1 MSHPFSIDF
10 GYGKC
15 QKPPMAD
22 SDSKTYWK
30 ILIALSLVHF
40 SGDFYSSFMSPLF
53 PVFVDKMG
61 LSLAQVGFIA
71 GVSRFLMFIVQP
83 LSGYWADRH
92 PSRNFILI
100 GLLMPV
106 IFIPL
111 TGMSTGFYALLSC
124 VVIGSTGSSLFHPP
138 VTGMVPLYAGRK
150 LGLAMSIYNTAG
162 TLAFG
167 VGPIFITWYVARFG
181 LGAMPLTMT
190 LGLLIWIYFY
200 WVIPRPTGD
209 DMAQYGFL
217 ETLRQTLGDVWQ
229 PILLIWIVMVSR
241 ALVGQ
246 SLMIFMP
253 VVWVQKGHTI
263 VSAGVLFS
271 IFTISGTVAGVLC
284 GHLSDRMGFKRLLWI
299 THGLMAPFL
308 LVFLMVPGKW
318 VYPATI
324 LAGGF
329 NMASLPLGVV
339 MAQKIAPRGR
349 SMVASLMMGLAFGT
363 GGILAPIVGKLGD
376 IFTIQ
381 SVLMLL
387 VCIPVLSLIPIYFI
401 PEVGRHT
408 DSQS

>member
-1 MSHPFSIDF
+1 
-10 GYGKC
+10 
-15 QKPPMAD
+15 MAD
-22 SDSKTYWK
+22 SPSKTYWK

-40 SGDFYSSFMSPLF
+40 SGDFYSAFINPLF
-53 PVFVDKMG
+53 PVFMDRMG
-61 LSLAQVGFIA
+61 LSLTQVGLLA
-71 GVSRFLMFIVQP
+71 GISRFLMFIVQP
-83 LSGYWADRH
+83 MSGYWADRH
-92 PSRNFILI
+92 PSRRFILI
-100 GLLMPV
+100 GLLMP
-106 IFIPL
+106 ILFIPL
-111 TGMSTGFYALLSC
+111 AGRTTGFYGLLLC
-124 VVIGSTGSSLFHPP
+124 IVIGSTGSSLFHPP

-150 LGLAMSIYNTAG
+150 LGLAMSVYNTAG

-181 LGAMPLTMT
+181 LGAMPATMVI
-190 LGLLIWIYFY
+190 GLLIWIYFY
-200 WVIPRPTGD
+200 WVIPKPRGD

-217 ETLRQTLGDVWQ
+217 ETLRQTLGRVWQ
-229 PILLIWIVMVSR
+229 PILLIWIVMVMR

-246 SLMIFMP
+246 SLMTFMP
-253 VVWVQKGHTI
+253 VLWVQQGHTI

-271 IFTISGTVAGVLC
+271 IFTLSGTVAGIVC
-284 GHLSDRMGFKRLLWI
+284 GHLSDRMGYKRLLWI
-299 THGLMAPFL
+299 THGLMTPFL
-308 LVFLMVPGKW
+308 LVFLLVSGKW
-318 VYPATI
+318 IYPATI

-387 VCIPVLSLIPIYFI
+387 VCIPVFSLIPIYFI
-401 PEVGRHT
+401 PEVGE
-408 DSQS
+408 QNAKP